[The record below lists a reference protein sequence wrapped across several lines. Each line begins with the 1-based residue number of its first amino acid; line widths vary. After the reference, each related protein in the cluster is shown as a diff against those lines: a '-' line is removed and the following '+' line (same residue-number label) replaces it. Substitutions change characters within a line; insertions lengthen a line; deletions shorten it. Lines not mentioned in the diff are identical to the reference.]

1 MLWLPL
7 FFTGVRWDFLIIV
20 GASVYE
26 IVYMVLGIGVSV
38 IWYFVLFWSFLDGV
52 MNGVFCL
59 VSVSSMF
66 FFVNWVCVSLFLV
79 GIVPPSTGG
88 VLCWT
93 LLIGVCPDL

>member
-66 FFVNWVCVSLFLV
+66 F
-79 GIVPPSTGG
+79 
-88 VLCWT
+88 
-93 LLIGVCPDL
+93 LLIGYVFRSFWLVLCLHLRGGCCVGHY

>member
-59 VSVSSMF
+59 VSVSSIYF
-66 FFVNWVCVSLFLV
+66 F
-79 GIVPPSTGG
+79 
-88 VLCWT
+88 
-93 LLIGVCPDL
+93 LLIGYVFRSFWLVLCLHLRGECCVGHY